1 LQKVKEQ
8 VIQIDKLSNDILRLS
23 EKIKDVMANTLE
35 SINIIS
41 SMADGIATT
50 NSKIKE
56 YSKTISEKSDRLSI
70 LVKG

>member
-1 LQKVKEQ
+1 
-8 VIQIDKLSNDILRLS
+8 
-23 EKIKDVMANTLE
+23 MAKTLE

-56 YSKTISEKSDRLSI
+56 NSKTISEKSDRLSI
-70 LVKG
+70 LVK